1 VTKVI
6 GNGRHIFICEV
17 IKLLERF
24 SDRINEL
31 ETVSREIAID
41 ITTGAIMERL
51 PPKRIWERAGERV
64 TMVGELI
71 KELRE
76 YLFIMKPEKVPTF
89 QRQSVAISERLDLF
103 KEILERD
110 SFDHKDTSR
119 RALDELRQ
127 ALVEISDFLYL
138 CKEARST
145 PSPVMEAIISLRT
158 GGSSEVSSET
168 MAKIEHLSDMI
179 KSTQAAYEDIV
190 ELSSRI
196 GSQLEAVRSEYESLM
211 FSFRKKEE
219 T

>member
-1 VTKVI
+1 MAKVI
-6 GNGRHIFICEV
+6 GNGRHIFIGEG

-51 PPKRIWERAGERV
+51 PPQRIWERAGEMV

-89 QRQSVAISERLDLF
+89 QRQSVAISERLDRF

-119 RALDELRQ
+119 R
-127 ALVEISDFLYL
+127 
-138 CKEARST
+138 
-145 PSPVMEAIISLRT
+145 
-158 GGSSEVSSET
+158 
-168 MAKIEHLSDMI
+168 
-179 KSTQAAYEDIV
+179 
-190 ELSSRI
+190 
-196 GSQLEAVRSEYESLM
+196 
-211 FSFRKKEE
+211 
-219 T
+219 